1 MPPQRQQRSKGQ
13 QLSDLE
19 VFINDNMSDLDNE
32 MLYNALELRTSK
44 HNSTHHKSISVF
56 GDHVHIVHGLITL
69 IPETILADPTLCFM
83 DMSMRV
89 PFRVGFS
96 SDMSTKSYKV
106 YPLYIRFVASG
117 KLLENTIHF
126 FNAEDRKRYRDSIAD
141 LLKSNYS
148 GGDEGEESDMQESVE
163 HKPRANMSA
172 QQIPTAELDE
182 IVVA

>member
-1 MPPQRQQRSKGQ
+1 MPPQRQQRSKAQ

-44 HNSTHHKSISVF
+44 HSSSNHHKSISVF
-56 GDHVHIVHGLITL
+56 GDHVHIVNGLITV

-96 SDMSTKSYKV
+96 SDMSLKSYKV

-126 FNAEDRKRYRDSIAD
+126 FNGEDRKRYRDAIAD

-148 GGDEGEESDMQESVE
+148 GNEEGEESEKTD
-163 HKPRANMSA
+163 RG
-172 QQIPTAELDE
+172 E
-182 IVVA
+182 IRPGKI